1 MKWILSANVI
11 VSRLLNFLR
20 MRIMKHNSQH
30 SFPVTRLR
38 HETTHSALQTFLLQ
52 LSAAAYTGRPG
63 LPRVIFNNTGQLFC
77 HLVSIDNF

>member
-30 SFPVTRLR
+30 SFPATRLR
-38 HETTHSALQTFLLQ
+38 HETTHSAALQTFLLQ
-52 LSAAAYTGRPG
+52 LSHAAYTGPG
-63 LPRVIFNNTGQLFC
+63 LPRVIFNNMGQLFC